1 MTSPHA
7 TDLKPPRPGPVPK
20 SWRARGREIASL
32 GPFVA
37 RTFRILLA
45 TSPRGTALLALTTA
59 LAGVFPAALAWVGKL
74 IIDSVVTA
82 ARATN
87 GGFSELAGA
96 GLHRTLA
103 LIGLELGLMVFS
115 LANTRTSA
123 LLRELLRA
131 ELGNRINVDIL
142 EKALT
147 LELAHF
153 QDAETYDKMQRAR
166 REASS
171 RPLSMV
177 LGVASLAQ
185 NGVTLASYTLL
196 LARLAPWSVVVLF
209 AASIPAFISEAR
221 LSTES
226 FRLAS
231 WRAPETR
238 RLNYLEWI
246 LTRDT
251 HVKEVKLFDLGALIL
266 GRYRALFDKF
276 FREDRALA
284 IRRFAWGLSLTLAS
298 VGAFY
303 ACYALAARQAS
314 RAQITLG
321 DLTLY
326 VAVFRQG
333 QGAFQSILGGVSGL
347 YEDALFMSNL
357 FAFLDLPVKA
367 ALRLA
372 APAPHLPSVTV
383 QPTPSTNAPLPPG
396 PLPLELR
403 DVSFRYPG
411 SDHWAL
417 RHLSLTIA
425 PGEVVAL
432 CGDNGAGKSTLVNLL
447 LRLFDPTEGL
457 ILYGGRP
464 LATLPLDELRLRMS
478 AVFQDFVRYQFSV
491 AENIG
496 LGFPPGLEDRG
507 RIEAAARAGG
517 ADAVVAG
524 LPQGLDTV
532 LGGFF
537 EKGQE
542 ISVGQWQ
549 KVATARAFMRPAEIL
564 ILDEPTASLDAEAE
578 YEMWRRFQHLVTG
591 KTALLI
597 SHRMSTLRLAHRI
610 VVLRGGGIEEQGT
623 HDELMRQDGR
633 YAHLF
638 KLQAQGYVDS

>member
-7 TDLKPPRPGPVPK
+7 LDLKPPRPGPPPK
-20 SWRARGREIASL
+20 TWRARSRELFSL
-32 GPFVA
+32 GPFVL
-37 RTFRILLA
+37 RTFRILLQ
-45 TSPRGTALLALTTA
+45 TSPRVAFLLVVTTVLSGT
-59 LAGVFPAALAWVGKL
+59 FPAALAWVGKL
-74 IIDSVVTA
+74 IIDSVSGA
-82 ARATN
+82 ARATQ
-87 GGFSELAGA
+87 GGFGDLANSGVR
-96 GLHRTLA
+96 HTLV
-103 LIGLELGLMVFS
+103 LIAVELGLMVLA

-147 LELAHF
+147 LDLAHF
-153 QDAETYDKMQRAR
+153 QDSETYDKMQRAR

-177 LGVASLAQ
+177 LGVAALAQ
-185 NGVTLASYTLL
+185 SALTLASYTVL
-196 LARLAPWSVVVLF
+196 LARLAPWSVAVLV

-221 LSTES
+221 LSTAS

-251 HVKEVKLFDLGALIL
+251 HVKEVKLFDLGALL
-266 GRYRALFDKF
+266 LERYKRLFDKF

-284 IRRFAWGLSLTLAS
+284 IRRFLWGLSLTLLS
-298 VGAFY
+298 LGAFY
-303 ACYALAARQAS
+303 ACYAAAARRAAS
-314 RAQITLG
+314 AQITLG

-333 QGAFQSILGGVSGL
+333 QSAFQAILGGLSGL

-357 FAFLDLPVKA
+357 FAFLDLEPRV
-367 ALRLA
+367 LRT
-372 APAPHLPSVTV
+372 APRPAV
-383 QPTPSTNAPLPPG
+383 STAVAEPLPPG

-411 SDHWAL
+411 NSHWAL
-417 RHLSLTIA
+417 RHLSLTLA

-432 CGDNGAGKSTLVNLL
+432 CGDNGAGKSTLVSLL
-447 LRLFDPTEGL
+447 LRLFEPTEGQ

-464 LATLPLDELRLRMS
+464 LEDIPLEELRVRMS

-496 LGFPPGLEDRG
+496 LGFAPALDDRA

-517 ADAVVAG
+517 ADAVIAG
-524 LPQGLDTV
+524 LPQGVDTI

-549 KVATARAFMRPAEIL
+549 KVATARAFMRRAEIL

-578 YEMWRRFQHLVTG
+578 YEMWKRFQDLVRG

-597 SHRMSTLRLAHRI
+597 SHRMSTLRLADRI
-610 VVLRGGGIEEQGT
+610 VVLRGGTIEEQGT
-623 HDELMRQDGR
+623 HEDLMQRNGR

>member
-1 MTSPHA
+1 
-7 TDLKPPRPGPVPK
+7 
-20 SWRARGREIASL
+20 
-32 GPFVA
+32 
-37 RTFRILLA
+37 
-45 TSPRGTALLALTTA
+45 
-59 LAGVFPAALAWVGKL
+59 
-74 IIDSVVTA
+74 
-82 ARATN
+82 
-87 GGFSELAGA
+87 
-96 GLHRTLA
+96 
-103 LIGLELGLMVFS
+103 
-115 LANTRTSA
+115 
-123 LLRELLRA
+123 
-131 ELGNRINVDIL
+131 
-142 EKALT
+142 
-147 LELAHF
+147 
-153 QDAETYDKMQRAR
+153 
-166 REASS
+166 
-171 RPLSMV
+171 MV

-185 NGVTLASYTLL
+185 AALTLASYTLL
-196 LARLAPWSVVVLF
+196 LARLAPWSVAVLF
-209 AASIPAFISEAR
+209 AASIPAFLSEAR

-246 LTRDT
+246 LTRDS
-251 HVKEVKLFDLGALIL
+251 HVKEVKLFSLGALIL
-266 GRYRALFDKF
+266 GRYKSLFEKF

-284 IRRFAWGLSLTLAS
+284 LRRFAWGLSLTLAS
-298 VGAFY
+298 LAAFY
-303 ACYALAARQAS
+303 ACYALAAR
-314 RAQITLG
+314 RAAIGQITLG

-333 QGAFQSILGGVSGL
+333 QGAFQSILGGLSGL

-357 FAFLDLPVKA
+357 FAFLDLPVEQT
-367 ALRLA
+367 LRLA
-372 APAPHLPSVTV
+372 APSPSA
-383 QPTPSTNAPLPPG
+383 NAPASATLPPG
-396 PLPLELR
+396 PLALELR

-411 SDHWAL
+411 NDKWAL
-417 RHLSLTIA
+417 RHLSLTLA

-447 LRLFDPTEGL
+447 LRLFDPTEGV

-464 LATLPLDELRLRMS
+464 LPEIPLDELRLRMS

-496 LGFPPGLEDRG
+496 LGFPPALDDRA
-507 RIEAAARAGG
+507 RIETAARAGG
-517 ADAVVAG
+517 ADAVVAT
-524 LPQGLDTV
+524 LPQGLDTT

-549 KVATARAFMRPAEIL
+549 KVATSRAFMRPAEIL

-610 VVLRGGGIEEQGT
+610 VVLRGGTIEEQGT
-623 HDELMRQDGR
+623 HEALMARDGR